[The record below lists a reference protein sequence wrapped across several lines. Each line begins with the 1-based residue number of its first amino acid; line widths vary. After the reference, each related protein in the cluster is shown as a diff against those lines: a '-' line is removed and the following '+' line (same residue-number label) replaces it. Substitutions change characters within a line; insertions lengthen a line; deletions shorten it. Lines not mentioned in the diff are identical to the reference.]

1 MKHQN
6 CWLCHATLATQRQFE
21 RHVETVHQRL
31 GVECP
36 FCHVTIKR
44 AADMKRHILTVHP
57 DTKVP
62 ETAFHV
68 REMACLAIFQEDF
81 VKVYGP
87 SRSAGSSFWRDIRSV
102 SVGAAGGISVS
113 HVAVSHGSSTVE
125 GKIDNE
131 LFSLTLSDDIFKHPL
146 ILRRL
151 AKRLAQLPLSHSP
164 FDQFPNPVDVDRD
177 TKEKVAR
184 QIGVGVE
191 HITFMKIN
199 RVSSFFL
206 ETDSSGGST
215 PLLDEMEMSALSSFE
230 DTMGYPGQLL
240 IQADYS
246 ETSSSNSPLA
256 SNSIVPIET
265 SSLSMSSVPQVSS
278 VTSQPAAC
286 VEVPVTASSS
296 SVSSEPHVSGVTSQ
310 PAACVEVSVTS
321 SFISPIP
328 HVSGVTS
335 QPAACVEVSVTSS
348 SISSIP
354 HVSCVTSE
362 PAACV
367 EVPVTSSSISS
378 IPHVLC
384 VTSQPTAC
392 VEVSMSIGIPIARRS
407 GPTEIISSANS
418 EFLVPRLPPTPSN
431 QMRAKK
437 LLAMGAMPLFSPA
450 RREWDQDE
458 AVTFL
463 EPKFKWPPR
472 GWKGMSADL
481 RLMLTE
487 FQAMSILQARGCNFK
502 FERVELLNAFN
513 FLVLPAWKFEPE
525 GTSRYKCTF
534 VSCYLCETE
543 GNCPR
548 ERGHEMVAH
557 DRICIHDA

>member
-164 FDQFPNPVDVDRD
+164 FDQFPNPADVDRD

-199 RVSSFFL
+199 RVPSFFL

-286 VEVPVTASSS
+286 VEVPVT
-296 SVSSEPHVSGVTSQ
+296 
-310 PAACVEVSVTS
+310 
-321 SFISPIP
+321 
-328 HVSGVTS
+328 
-335 QPAACVEVSVTSS
+335 
-348 SISSIP
+348 
-354 HVSCVTSE
+354 
-362 PAACV
+362 
-367 EVPVTSSSISS
+367 SSSISS

-392 VEVSMSIGIPIARRS
+392 VEVSMSIGIPVARRS
-407 GPTEIISSANS
+407 VPTEIISSANS

-431 QMRAKK
+431 QVRAKK
-437 LLAMGAMPLFSPA
+437 LLAMGAMPLFPPA
-450 RREWDQDE
+450 RRECDQDE

-513 FLVLPAWKFEPE
+513 FLVLPGSLSPRAPVD
-525 GTSRYKCTF
+525 TN
-534 VSCYLCETE
+534 VQLCHAIYVRL
-543 GNCPR
+543 R
-548 ERGHEMVAH
+548 EIALEKEDMKWLRMIESASMMRDTAN
-557 DRICIHDA
+557 DKLIAACKEIPLRLKKK